1 MPVTARLSG
10 KFYQQFGDEIT
21 NELVDWFNAVDSTYQ
36 TQLKEMNDLN
46 WARMQARF
54 DAFDARLDAF
64 EARLIGRMDAF
75 EERIL
80 GRIGALDGRMDT
92 FEERILGCLGAQ
104 DGRVGA
110 FESRISGRMDAFE
123 AKITG
128 RMDAFEVKI
137 EARLEKFRRE
147 MVFWMFGFWSA
158 TVIPIIGVMLAL
170 SGVFHR

>member
-36 TQLKEMNDLN
+36 MQLKEVNDLN
-46 WARMQARF
+46 WARMQTRF
-54 DAFDARLDAF
+54 EAYDARM
-64 EARLIGRMDAF
+64 G
-75 EERIL
+75 
-80 GRIGALDGRMDT
+80 
-92 FEERILGCLGAQ
+92 
-104 DGRVGA
+104 
-110 FESRISGRMDAFE
+110 AFE

-128 RMDAFEVKI
+128 RMDAFDGKI
-137 EARLEKFRRE
+137 EARLERLRRE